1 MADIENPFDKYDA
14 TTALV
19 WIGSAGG
26 AISYGISKLTD
37 FDLVTEIAS
46 GSPEL
51 AGGAFLLAGGA
62 ALAGDLGLVELGDD

>member
-1 MADIENPFDKYDA
+1 MADLDNPFDKYD
-14 TTALV
+14 TSTALV

-26 AISYGISKLTD
+26 AISYGLSKVTD

>member
-1 MADIENPFDKYDA
+1 MADIENPFDKYS
-14 TTALV
+14 TGTALV

-26 AISYGISKLTD
+26 AISYGLSKVSD

-51 AGGAFLLAGGA
+51 AGVAFLVAGGA
-62 ALAGDLGLVELGDD
+62 ALGGDLGLVELGDD